1 MVDVYEQ
8 KVHTLSFD
16 GLVKMYQENAKFV
29 LIDAR
34 SREDY
39 DKKHLPGAVNIPL
52 EDLANFSNRLD
63 KSEEIVTYCGGF
75 QCPVSTQAAKELM
88 GLGFKNVRDYKGG
101 IQEWTEKGYPTESS

>member
-39 DKKHLPGAVNIPL
+39 DKKHLPGAVETKIENFTKKL
-52 EDLANFSNRLD
+52 RDLYGAQGR
-63 KSEEIVTYCGGF
+63 
-75 QCPVSTQAAKELM
+75 
-88 GLGFKNVRDYKGG
+88 R
-101 IQEWTEKGYPTESS
+101 